1 MSRLF
6 YLAHRYRDADHAV
19 QAANLARA
27 IERLRYLRSRFEAD
41 GIVLWAPWIGMAKA
55 GLPED
60 LAWLV
65 IERCV
70 RVCHGIVLD
79 LDGAEASEGM
89 MREKAMAE
97 AVGGELRTVR

>member
-1 MSRLF
+1 MKLL
-6 YLAHRYRDADHAV
+6 YYAHRYRSHDPSV
-19 QAANLARA
+19 QDANLARS
-27 IERLRYLRSRFEAD
+27 IERLRDLRQRFEAE

-60 LAWLV
+60 LAWIV

-79 LDGAEASEGM
+79 LDGADASDGM
-89 MREKAMAE
+89 LREQAMAE
-97 AVGGELRTVR
+97 AVGGEVRTVR